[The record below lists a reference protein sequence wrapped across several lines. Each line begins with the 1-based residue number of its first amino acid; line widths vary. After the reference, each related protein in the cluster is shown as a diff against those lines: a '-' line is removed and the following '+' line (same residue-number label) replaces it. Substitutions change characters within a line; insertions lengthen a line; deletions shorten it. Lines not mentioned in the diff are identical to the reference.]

1 VKKEVK
7 TAIIKDITASLAE
20 NPSFFLIDFKKMKVG
35 QSVELRKLLR
45 RNNYRYKVVKNR
57 LALKALA
64 DRLPAEVKA
73 SFQGP
78 TAIAMAAQD
87 PVGLA
92 KVIKEYGSQSKAL
105 AVKAGVIEGVFFP
118 AERFEEIC
126 RLASRE
132 EMLGRI
138 AFLMSYQLGRFLRTL
153 QSPLA
158 NFGLLLGQLR
168 DKKKE

>member
-1 VKKEVK
+1 MKKEVK
-7 TAIIKDITASLAE
+7 TTIIKEITASLDE
-20 NPSFFLIDFKKMKVG
+20 NPSFFLVDFKKMKVG

-45 RNNYRYKVVKNR
+45 RNNYRFKVIKNR

-64 DRLPAEVKA
+64 DRMPGEVKA
-73 SFQGP
+73 CFQGP

-92 KVIKEYGSQSKAL
+92 KAIKEYGSQSKAL
-105 AVKAGVIEGVFFP
+105 AVKGGVIDGVFFP
-118 AERFEEIC
+118 ADRFEEIC

-132 EMLGRI
+132 EMLSRI

-158 NFGLLLGQLR
+158 NLGLLLGQLK

>member
-1 VKKEVK
+1 MKKEAK
-7 TAIIKDITASLAE
+7 AAIIKDITASLAE
-20 NPSFFLIDFKKMKVG
+20 NPSFFLVDFKKMKVG

-45 RNNYRYKVVKNR
+45 KNNYGYKVVKNR

-64 DRLPAEVKA
+64 DRLPTDVKA

-105 AVKAGVIEGVFFP
+105 AVKAGVIDGVFFP

-126 RLASRE
+126 RLVSRE

-158 NFGLLLGQLR
+158 NLGLLLGQLK

>member
-1 VKKEVK
+1 MKKEAK
-7 TAIIKDITASLAE
+7 TEIIKDITASLAT
-20 NPSFFLIDFKKMKVG
+20 NPSFFLVDFKKMKVG

-45 RNNYRYKVVKNR
+45 RNNYLYKVVKNR

-64 DRLPAEVKA
+64 DRLPSEVKA
-73 SFQGP
+73 CFQGP
-78 TAIAMAAQD
+78 TAVAMAARD

-92 KVIKEYGSQSKAL
+92 KVIKEYGAQSKAL
-105 AVKAGVIEGVFFP
+105 VVKGGVIDGVFFP

-126 RLASRE
+126 KLASRE
-132 EMLGRI
+132 EMLGRL

-158 NFGLLLGQLR
+158 NLGLLMSQLR